1 MRKQILIS
9 AIVCSVL
16 SANATTFEY
25 KGKKDGAEQYLKD
38 RSHVPGASGY
48 DFQFTGTNNNNL
60 TFNYNP
66 NGADVVNPESVLGT
80 EESDKSVYN
89 NVFTIKNGKYRDF
102 GYAGVTTQGNAYNNK
117 AILENGEAGVSLTGG
132 YSNFGSAYENEVEI
146 KDGKAGIVY
155 GGQIGHNSGT
165 AYRNKVTVSGGE
177 VGLAIGAGD
186 DSSLD
191 EAGDMH
197 NNEVIIS
204 GGKITN
210 AVLGASNDKKGSAYS
225 NKVTISGTA
234 DIQGSVFGSRV
245 GGKKDNIKAT
255 KNIVTIDG
263 SQNIATQSSSSNQDQ
278 RIKFKKDS
286 TVIYGGACSNDSL
299 ARGVQQTNQTGCQ
312 ADVFSGNTL
321 IIKHVADLEVKDIA
335 NFEFINFILQPGLKA
350 SRTILSLEGTGKT
363 DLSKTKIGVMMSGG
377 INSLNLGDIVTLIDK
392 INGEIT
398 PPKDMTNTLDDK
410 ARTIRT
416 VSGVS
421 KIFTFTL
428 KAEGNTGTPQGS
440 TGSAATQPPT
450 QAPGAEKITKIIA
463 QVSEVQ
469 DNPKQK
475 NIAETSAMMGGM
487 VNESG
492 ELAVSSGL
500 KGAVS
505 AAQTSGGE
513 TASFGSMGGQNV
525 RLNSGSHV
533 DVKGFSVIVGASK
546 QANDMVTYG
555 AFIET
560 GIGNYDSYNNFGNAG
575 SAKGDGKSKYLGTG
589 LMAKFDLTN
598 GYYTEASIRGGKI
611 WSDYKSDDVNPGVRA
626 EFKSARI
633 YWGGHL
639 GFGKIFD
646 IDDSQNIDAYTKLFL
661 TRLNTDTISVIGE
674 KIKFHNSNSIRARVG
689 TRYNKEFNDTIKGYV
704 GVAFEREFNSDAK
717 STNLTQNEK
726 IKAPTLKGNT
736 AIGELGMKVQ
746 TKYKP
751 LTIDFNLQGLG
762 GKREGVTGGV
772 NFEFKF

>member
-1 MRKQILIS
+1 MKKAIMLSLILS
-9 AIVCSVL
+9 GSLCAVDV
-16 SANATTFEY
+16 TFNGDKNDDKIRPY
-25 KGKKDGAEQYLKD
+25 VKD
-38 RSHVPGASGY
+38 RALQGGY
-48 DFQFTGTNNNNL
+48 DIELTGEVDNKL
-60 TFNYNP
+60 TFDYEP
-66 NGADVVNPESVLGT
+66 NNQTSPDNVNTTAENDKDVHG
-80 EESDKSVYN
+80 
-89 NVFTIKNGKYRDF
+89 NVFTIKNGKYSQF
-102 GYAGVTTQGNAYNNK
+102 GYAGVTTSGNAYKNK
-117 AILENGEAGVSLTGG
+117 AILEKGYAGISLTGG
-132 YSNFGSAYENEVEI
+132 FSNFKSAYENEVEI
-146 KDGKAGIVY
+146 KGGKAEVVY
-155 GGQIGHNSGT
+155 GGQLGHNSGT
-165 AYRNKVTVSGGE
+165 AYNNKVTVSGGE
-177 VGLAIGAGD
+177 VGSAFGAGD
-186 DSSLD
+186 YATTDD
-191 EAGDMH
+191 AGDMY

-204 GGKITN
+204 GGKITK
-210 AVLGASNDKKGSAYS
+210 AAIGASNEKKGSAYG
-225 NKVTISGTA
+225 NKVTISGGE
-234 DIQGSVFGSRV
+234 IVGNVFGSRV
-245 GGKKDNIKAT
+245 GGKQADIKAT

-263 SQNIATQSSSSNQDQ
+263 SQNIQQQSSNQTQ
-278 RIKFKKDS
+278 NIKFNKDS
-286 TVIYGGACSNDSL
+286 TVIYGGACGDDSL
-299 ARGVQQTNQTGCQ
+299 ANGVAQTNTTNCK

-321 IIKHVADLEVKDIA
+321 IIKHVADLQVKDIK
-335 NFEFINFILQPGLKA
+335 NFEFINFILSPELGR
-350 SRTILSLEGTGKT
+350 SRTILSLEGNDNT

-377 INSLNLGDIVTLIDK
+377 IKLDLGDVVTLIDK
-392 INGEIT
+392 TKGSIT

-428 KAEGNTGTPQGS
+428 KAESNTGTQGS
-440 TGSAATQPPT
+440 TGGAATQPST
-450 QAPGAEKITKIIA
+450 QTSSTEKITKIIA

-492 ELAVSSGL
+492 ELATSAGL
-500 KGAVS
+500 KGAVN

-546 QANDMVTYG
+546 QANDSVTYG

-611 WSDYKSDDVNPGVRA
+611 WSDYKSDDVNPGIRA

-646 IDDSQNIDAYTKLFL
+646 IDDSQNIDVYTKLFL